1 MLDELTRQVLDRVDL
16 DEDQAEAA
24 LRAILSQDAEDQLI
38 AAFLVALG
46 DKGECDAEITGF
58 ARVMRELAVRVRTTR
73 DAVVDTAGTGGGRPS
88 FNISTA
94 AALVAAGAGVAVAK
108 HGNRAI
114 TSRSGSA
121 DVLQELGVK
130 IDCPAS
136 VSEKALDELGICFLF
151 APAYHPA
158 MKRVARIRRELG
170 RKTIFNMLG
179 PLTNP
184 ASAPYQVV
192 GVYAP
197 ELTQKLAGAL
207 LKLGCRRAWVVHG
220 LDGLDELSISA
231 PSLVCRVEEG
241 ACSSF
246 EFSPVLARLAV
257 PEGGTPAENA
267 LLIRGLLD
275 GSVTG
280 PAREVVILNAAVT
293 VHVSTGSPLSR
304 CTEMVEDALLRGA
317 ARRKLNQLVEFY
329 SSSGGDA

>member
-1 MLDELTRQVLDRVDL
+1 MLDELIRQIREGMDL
-16 DEDQAEAA
+16 DEAQAESA
-24 LRAILSQDAEDQLI
+24 LRAILSDDVEDSVIASFLLALAE
-38 AAFLVALG
+38 
-46 DKGECDAEITGF
+46 KGESDGEITGF
-58 ARVMRELAVRVRTTR
+58 ARVMRDLAVRIRSSR
-73 DAVVDTAGTGGGRPS
+73 EAVVDTAGTGGGRPS

-94 AALVAAGAGVAVAK
+94 AALVASGAGVAVAK

-136 VSEKALDELGICFLF
+136 VSEKALEELGICFLF

-197 ELTQKLAGAL
+197 ELTEKLAGAL
-207 LKLGCRRAWVVHG
+207 LKLGCQRAWVVHG

-231 PSLVCRVEEG
+231 PSLVCRVENGE
-241 ACSSF
+241 CSSF
-246 EFSPVLARLAV
+246 EFKPVLARLAV
-257 PEGGTPAENA
+257 PEGGTPEENA

-280 PAREVVILNAAVT
+280 PARDVVKLNAAVT
-293 VHVSTGSPLSR
+293 VHVATGFPLSR
-304 CTEMVEDALLRGA
+304 ATEMVEESLHAGA
-317 ARRKLNQLVEFY
+317 ARRKLEELVEFY
-329 SSSGGDA
+329 SS